1 MRKTNVTKNGKRVT
15 VMEKDNM
22 VILTPQYKI
31 GSTWVITND
40 QFVISTDEMTF
51 EAALATIYTAMK

>member
-31 GSTWVITND
+31 GSTWVMMNY
-40 QFVISTDEMTF
+40 QYVVSTEEMTF